1 MLSGRARR
9 IPLNFKLMWGR
20 WAIVKMLVRNYRKFY
35 TSPLEL
41 KSETEGFVNGQYNGR
56 YCTNEARLVEEE
68 EGKCERN
75 LPYSTEKLQH
85 ADALCTTGDWL
96 NSNPLVIAGIRADIL
111 ILALEISRI
120 ATVESSSDE

>member
-1 MLSGRARR
+1 MDNNS
-9 IPLNFKLMWGR
+9 
-20 WAIVKMLVRNYRKFY
+20 
-35 TSPLEL
+35 
-41 KSETEGFVNGQYNGR
+41 R
-56 YCTNEARLVEEE
+56 YFTNEARFVEEE
-68 EGKCERN
+68 GGQCEKN
-75 LPYSTEKLQH
+75 APYSTEEFQH